1 MPDWSRLLGRV
12 ANEIDAQTGGLRE
25 RAGAKLGGLLAR
37 PPRAPRIAAY
47 RGYAHGR
54 DAFVSGRVVTDRA
67 SRPVRPGD
75 PWWRN
80 LAGTLRRMESDEL
93 PGVSVRIRLAGAE
106 HTAVTDEEGYFR
118 AWLQLD
124 EPLPTGAIWHEGA
137 LEVVAP
143 RMDPPVTAATH
154 VLLPPPS
161 ATFGVISD
169 LDDTVI
175 RTDATS
181 LVRMLRATLLEN
193 VHTRLPFEGVAAFY
207 RALHDG
213 ASGSEGNPVFY
224 VSSSPWNLY
233 DLLVEFLA
241 LRGIPLGP
249 VMLRDWGLA
258 PGSLPRAHGPH
269 KRTHITQILSFY
281 PNLPFILIGDS
292 GQEDPEIYRDV
303 VAAHPDRIRA
313 IYIRNVSRDPLRR
326 TSMEELAHE
335 VREKGS
341 ILVIAEDTHDAARHA
356 AEHGWI
362 DPARLGEI
370 DRETEEDAPVIRPT
384 HVPTVV
390 VEGGET
396 RTDPSS

>member
-1 MPDWSRLLGRV
+1 MPDWSRLLSRV
-12 ANEIDAQTGGLRE
+12 ANEIDAQTGALRE
-25 RAGAKLGGLLAR
+25 RAGAKLDGLLSR
-37 PPRAPRIAAY
+37 TPRSPRIAAY

-54 DAFVSGRVVTDRA
+54 DAFVNGRVLTDRV
-67 SRPVRPGD
+67 SGPPRPGD

-93 PGVSVRIRLAGAE
+93 PGVSVRIRLADAE
-106 HTAVTDEEGYFR
+106 HVAVTDEEGYFR
-118 AWLQLD
+118 AWLRLD
-124 EPLPTGAIWHEGA
+124 APLPLSAIWHEGT
-137 LEVVAP
+137 LEVVDPAF
-143 RMDPPVTAATH
+143 DPPVTAASH

-161 ATFGVISD
+161 ATLGVISD

-193 VHTRLPFEGVAAFY
+193 AHTRLPFEGVAAFY

-213 ASGSEGNPVFY
+213 AGGAEGNPVFY

-233 DLLVEFLA
+233 DILVEFLA

-249 VMLRDWGLA
+249 VMLRDWGLV
-258 PGSLPRAHGPH
+258 PGSLPTAHGPH
-269 KRTHITQILSFY
+269 KRTHIAQILSFY

-292 GQEDPEIYRDV
+292 GQEDPEIYRDI

-326 TSMEELAHE
+326 SAVEALARE

-356 AEHGWI
+356 ADHGWI
-362 DPARLGEI
+362 DPARLGDI
-370 DRETEEDAPVIRPT
+370 ARETEEDAPVVGKK

-390 VEGGET
+390 VEGGAT
-396 RTDPSS
+396 RTES

>member
-1 MPDWSRLLGRV
+1 MPDWSRLLSRV
-12 ANEIDAQTGGLRE
+12 ANEIDAQTGELRD
-25 RAGAKLGGLLAR
+25 RAGARLGGLLAR
-37 PPRAPRIAAY
+37 SPRTPRIAAY
-47 RGYAHGR
+47 RGYALGKE
-54 DAFVSGRVVTDRA
+54 AFVNGRVLTDRGN
-67 SRPVRPGD
+67 RPVRPGD

-93 PGVSVRIRLAGAE
+93 PGVSVRIRLADAE
-106 HTAVTDEEGYFR
+106 HIAVTDEEGYFR
-118 AWLQLD
+118 AWLELG
-124 EPLPTGAIWHEGA
+124 EALPPSAIWHEGT
-137 LEVVAP
+137 LDVIAP
-143 RMDPPVTAATH
+143 QLDPPVTATAH
-154 VLLPPPS
+154 VLLPAPS

-193 VHTRLPFEGVAAFY
+193 AHTRLPFEGVAAFY

-213 ASGSEGNPVFY
+213 AGGNEGNPVFY

-249 VMLRDWGLA
+249 VMLRDWGLV
-258 PGSLPRAHGPH
+258 PGSLPTAHGPH
-269 KRTHITQILSFY
+269 KRAHIAQILSFY
-281 PNLPFILIGDS
+281 ADLPFILIGDS
-292 GQEDPEIYRDV
+292 GQEDPEIYRDI

-326 TSMEELAHE
+326 SSVEALARE
-335 VREKGS
+335 VSEKGS

-370 DRETEEDAPVIRPT
+370 DRETEQDAPIVKPS

-396 RTDPSS
+396 RTES